1 MAKMVSFMTKDTKEV
16 FYGFMLDNGFC
27 VCGCCG
33 SVFESEDIEVIEE
46 FEWIDIQDA
55 IRGD

>member
-1 MAKMVSFMTKDTKEV
+1 MAKMVSFTTKETKEV
-16 FYGFMLDNGFC
+16 FYGIMLDNGLC
-27 VCGCCG
+27 ICGCCG
-33 SVFESEDIEVIEE
+33 SIFKPEDIEVIEE